1 MADGVTAKLGEAHV
15 EVRIPLQLLQKDLDQ
30 AKVQTQRATVGMGRG
45 FEQLKD
51 GVTQTSRALFGLR
64 GTIGEV
70 FAALLIREAAIAFR
84 AMADEIEDIGIKA
97 KTIGLTTDQFQ
108 ELAYA
113 ARQADVSTEELNTA
127 LAFFAKGF
135 GQAQAGVGPFV
146 ETLKKI
152 DPETAKAL
160 KGAKNMQEA
169 LDIAADSV
177 STLASAEEK
186 AAVITALFGRSGIG
200 MARLF
205 GEGSEQLKE
214 TGKQAKEL
222 GQVFNEVDIDKGGR
236 ISDAFTEASKAIR
249 HEFMAAM
256 LQLEPLIVSSATAS
270 VDLAK
275 GIREL
280 VGEFGSGIQPAA
292 DFIKILSALPYAIKG
307 IAREFSVDALDLS
320 RNLEKTLVDEIS
332 KTEERIAKL
341 RESATNPGPRAVGGS
356 FLDFQIGPA
365 EQQLAKLQ
373 ERLKGVREEISK
385 GVEAQRTA
393 DFSKGLSTE
402 TVDRAPK
409 EGRRLKPTLS
419 DEELKKIADERKA
432 AQDQLRD
439 FHIQFLRDTEQLT
452 DAIQAEQEKEL
463 ANFQEMLNK
472 KLITEDQYI
481 QARAELAEIT
491 AKKLAEVYEK
501 ELKGVIEAIQ
511 TVGRGLE
518 DAFGEWVDTGEFNAK
533 EMVRKILAELAKLT
547 FAQGVIQPLFG
558 GGDTKG
564 GGLFGSLLGGLFGGG
579 SGGWD
584 TSVVQL
590 HKGGLVGQDGRMMK
604 GNAALWANAPRLHD
618 GLMPD
623 EYRAILQRGEMVI
636 PKGGGMGGMTINV
649 DARGAEVGVETRVVA
664 AIRAMKP
671 ELDRNAVAA
680 VGRTR
685 NKSPGYLR

>member
-1 MADGVTAKLGEAHV
+1 MAEGIAAKLGEAHV
-15 EVRIPLQLLQKDLDQ
+15 EVRVPLQVLNQDLDK
-30 AKVQTQRATVGMGRG
+30 AKAQTQRATVGMNRN
-45 FEQLKD
+45 FEALKD

-97 KTIGLTTDQFQ
+97 RTIGLTTDQFQ

-160 KGAKNMQEA
+160 KGARNMQEA

-222 GQVFNEVDIDKGGR
+222 GQVFSEVDIDRGGR
-236 ISDAFTEASKAIR
+236 ISDAFTEAGKAIR
-249 HEFMAAM
+249 HEFMDAM
-256 LQLEPLIVSSATAS
+256 LQLEPIIVTTAKAS

-275 GIREL
+275 GIRGL

-307 IAREFSVDALDLS
+307 IARELSTDALDLS
-320 RNLEKTLVDEIS
+320 KNLETTLVDEIS
-332 KTEERIAKL
+332 KTQEKINKL
-341 RESATNPGPRAVGGS
+341 RADAANPGPRSVGGA

-365 EQQLAKLQ
+365 EEQLAKLQ
-373 ERLKGVREEISK
+373 ARLKSVREEIAAGTDSK
-385 GVEAQRTA
+385 RAAE
-393 DFSKGLSTE
+393 FLKGLSTE
-402 TVDRAPK
+402 LVSREKKP
-409 EGRRLKPTLS
+409 EGRRLKPTIS
-419 DEELKKIADERKA
+419 DEELKKLADERKQ
-432 AQDQLRD
+432 AQDQIRD
-439 FHIQFLRDTEQLT
+439 FHIQYLRDTEQLT
-452 DAIQAEQEKEL
+452 EAIIAEQDKEL
-463 ANFQEMLNK
+463 ARFQEMLDK
-472 KLITEDQYI
+472 KLISEDQFI
-481 QARAELAEIT
+481 QARAELADIT
-491 AKKLAEVYEK
+491 AKKLAEAYEK
-501 ELKGVIEAIQ
+501 ELKNVIEAVQ
-511 TVGRGLE
+511 TVGSGLE
-518 DAFGEWVDTGEFNAK
+518 SAFGEWVETGEFNAK
-533 EMVRKILAELAKLT
+533 EMVRRILAELAKLT

-564 GGLFGSLLGGLFGGG
+564 GGLVGSILGPLVSGFKFHGGG
-579 SGGWD
+579 KVGAGGIPFQAPA
-584 TSVVQL
+584 SV
-590 HKGGLVGQDGRMMK
+590 
-604 GNAALWANAPRLHD
+604 WANAPRFHN
-618 GLMPD
+618 GFMPD
-623 EYRAILQRGEMVI
+623 EYPAILKRNESVLTPQQMS
-636 PKGGGMGGMTINV
+636 GMGG
-649 DARGAEVGVETRVVA
+649 
-664 AIRAMKP
+664 
-671 ELDRNAVAA
+671 
-680 VGRTR
+680 
-685 NKSPGYLR
+685 